1 MIIGDIVLV
10 VEENLPRNRWL
21 LARVVEAYPDKDGLT
36 RKVRVMLANSSLGK
50 DGKRHGAVTYLERPI
65 QKVVLLLSDKELE
78 NRGFPIEEP

>member
-1 MIIGDIVLV
+1 
-10 VEENLPRNRWL
+10 
-21 LARVVEAYPDKDGLT
+21 
-36 RKVRVMLANSSLGK
+36 MLANSSLGK